1 MNVFF
6 RLFLRVFFR
15 HRFLIDSIELPQGG
29 PPPPPHLCA
38 RILGDCHAFKACMC
52 RTAVLKA
59 HGEMKAHILVTIC
72 PDLALMAGNLRNK
85 SFSGEC
91 WLGGSKIEAWRLQ
104 NHPRQIEAQTLQNRA
119 RSLPRIISHRSK
131 SSPRA
136 SKIEAP
142 RLPKSSPGSS
152 KTLFLRTSNLRGQKR
167 STTVKFWG
175 QNEPTWL
182 QFHVLRTYRRAA
194 GWL

>member
-1 MNVFF
+1 MVSRGLHPNVGRAFKAN
-6 RLFLRVFFR
+6 LV
-15 HRFLIDSIELPQGG
+15 SIPLNSPRGG
-29 PPPPPHLCA
+29 PPPPPHLCT

-104 NHPRQIEAQTLQNRA
+104 NHPRQIEAQSLQNRA
-119 RSLPRIISHRSK
+119 RSLPRMLSNRAK

-136 SKIEAP
+136 SKIEARRLQNRVRSAP
-142 RLPKSSPGSS
+142 RRVFSRHL
-152 KTLFLRTSNLRGQKR
+152 T
-167 STTVKFWG
+167 
-175 QNEPTWL
+175 
-182 QFHVLRTYRRAA
+182 
-194 GWL
+194 